1 MNNAKVLERAK
12 RRVDA
17 SITILKQTVESVA
30 KDVCI
35 SQEHVEDYRHSRVIA
50 ALEDVA
56 EDLGDLMADAK
67 NE

>member
-30 KDVCI
+30 KDVGI
-35 SQEHVEDYRHSRVIA
+35 AQEHVEDYRHSRVIA

>member
-12 RRVDA
+12 RRVDE
-17 SITILKQTVESVA
+17 SIALLRQTVESVA
-30 KDVCI
+30 KDVGI
-35 SQEHVEDYRHSRVIA
+35 SQEHVEDYRHSRAIA

-56 EDLGDLMADAK
+56 EDLGDLIEDSK